1 MATTPSS
8 TVDHGTGNAIN
19 GEAVFGVIGDGVN
32 NTQHNFPGYVN
43 QWDQMLYRDVRV
55 ATGGSLT
62 VSFLYETQMDP
73 RTNTAEASCKGW
85 FDKDPLSLQQ
95 GGTGFGASNF
105 ISASAYLGLP
115 VRNGPVDSFMVYV
128 GVPTDPTA
136 CQYTDGGAPRPVF
149 DLQRRWFSEV
159 LKIDAPYKE
168 ILSTFGRDSV
178 YAAAPFSYLVD
189 NSVIQPMLDAQ
200 GAGDGGGVIRLVFRS
215 KTNANYAD
223 ETNTGGSFVST
234 NKGAVRIDQVA
245 ITGATPAF
253 VTSGFE
259 TVGEIL
265 NAIEPSEFVNKTGD
279 PAIGSFTISDIK
291 TDMTG
296 IAVGMEVAG
305 AGIPAGALVTAV
317 GAGTV
322 TISLAATA
330 TGDDVAL
337 VFTPVVTGPN
347 VGEGYALD
355 FWHGTGKPTKLMAH
369 THPLFGGDIG
379 GGNVYAPLA
388 YADLCGVPD
397 SPIRQCNI
405 NNVIISSTDHD
416 LGEAAGGP
424 ISTPFKENRNGFL
437 SPTIDLVTVGGST
450 GTVKNECGLDGVHVF
465 TNADWFIYYD
475 IYTGIFNVTVDG
487 NVWGNS
493 IMSYPTVEKGGYT
506 VWGDIGFL
514 TGVWYN
520 PDKQCFIM
528 TDLLKP
534 NIFTSNASGIPDS
547 CKLWIMREQR
557 CISWGVTTGCSPTDG
572 HYTDN
577 VALCLPPQKQ
587 GVSDKISIDIW
598 DWYNDAFPVN
608 ETAGLP
614 GSGAAFDTCAAWIQ
628 TARNQSIGTGNLL
641 RFDVPGDSIY
651 VKAQNALGT
660 PLRMDCV
667 FRILPGPGNYV
678 TIGNKATALRQVP
691 ASAVA
696 AVSGDNSFWG
706 QYLADNGTFG
716 SPGGH
721 PGGVWSKDV
730 WNSARCDTV
739 EGNIFPV
746 EGKQG
751 NLPGIQGDFWQS
763 TLYDGSDD
771 AGALAK
777 FNALGIVKNRC
788 FLIDTSGP
796 APLNSLNITCSSVPV
811 WLSDPDYAL
820 RAGYDGVQTTKEYT
834 KVFPDGLL
842 TPGSHIEYFFRMCHL
857 STPSLFVMDPD
868 TTRITPQQTGSAW
881 NYDAVRWE
889 GLSILPDRWK
899 DAGYGGIASACMLVV
914 DYNDRRGDEKVWVSV
929 ADSIGA
935 TQIAKYGAHNGWHAT
950 GAYNNGLGNST
961 PHDFTDQNVANN
973 SNICVYT
980 HGGTAGH
987 DVGPLQREGG
997 GVVDD
1002 GLRSDRQPLANRA
1015 RHGADDGQ
1023 AEHAGPDARDAAHVL
1038 QDAVPHVRR
1047 SEQRPSSE
1055 RSRIVDRMTSRWCRT
1070 S

>member
-1 MATTPSS
+1 M
-8 TVDHGTGNAIN
+8 
-19 GEAVFGVIGDGVN
+19 FGVVGDGVN

-136 CQYTDGGAPRPVF
+136 CQYTDGGAPQPVF

-178 YAAAPFSYLVD
+178 YAATPFSYLVS
-189 NSVIQPMLDAQ
+189 NGVLQPMLDAQ

-265 NAIEPSEFVNKTGD
+265 NAIEPANSALPG
-279 PAIGSFTISDIK
+279 P
-291 TDMTG
+291 
-296 IAVGMEVAG
+296 AVGQ
-305 AGIPAGALVTAV
+305 
-317 GAGTV
+317 
-322 TISLAATA
+322 
-330 TGDDVAL
+330 
-337 VFTPVVTGPN
+337 
-347 VGEGYALD
+347 GYALD

-388 YADLCGVPD
+388 YADLCGAPD

-424 ISTPFKENRNGFL
+424 IGTPFKENRNGFL

-520 PDKQCFIM
+520 PDKQCFLM
-528 TDLLKP
+528 TDVLKP
-534 NIFTSNASGIPDS
+534 NIFTSNPSGIPDS
-547 CKLWIMREQR
+547 CKLWIFREQR

-577 VALCLPPQKQ
+577 VALCLPPPRWRLGQDQ
-587 GVSDKISIDIW
+587 HRHLGLVHRR
-598 DWYNDAFPVN
+598 
-608 ETAGLP
+608 LP
-614 GSGAAFDTCAAWIQ
+614 GQRDGGAAGFRCGV
-628 TARNQSIGTGNLL
+628 RHL
-641 RFDVPGDSIY
+641 RR
-651 VKAQNALGT
+651 L
-660 PLRMDCV
+660 
-667 FRILPGPGNYV
+667 
-678 TIGNKATALRQVP
+678 
-691 ASAVA
+691 
-696 AVSGDNSFWG
+696 
-706 QYLADNGTFG
+706 
-716 SPGGH
+716 
-721 PGGVWSKDV
+721 
-730 WNSARCDTV
+730 
-739 EGNIFPV
+739 
-746 EGKQG
+746 
-751 NLPGIQGDFWQS
+751 
-763 TLYDGSDD
+763 
-771 AGALAK
+771 
-777 FNALGIVKNRC
+777 
-788 FLIDTSGP
+788 
-796 APLNSLNITCSSVPV
+796 
-811 WLSDPDYAL
+811 DPD
-820 RAGYDGVQTTKEYT
+820 
-834 KVFPDGLL
+834 
-842 TPGSHIEYFFRMCHL
+842 
-857 STPSLFVMDPD
+857 
-868 TTRITPQQTGSAW
+868 
-881 NYDAVRWE
+881 
-889 GLSILPDRWK
+889 
-899 DAGYGGIASACMLVV
+899 
-914 DYNDRRGDEKVWVSV
+914 
-929 ADSIGA
+929 GA
-935 TQIAKYGAHNGWHAT
+935 
-950 GAYNNGLGNST
+950 
-961 PHDFTDQNVANN
+961 
-973 SNICVYT
+973 
-980 HGGTAGH
+980 
-987 DVGPLQREGG
+987 
-997 GVVDD
+997 
-1002 GLRSDRQPLANRA
+1002 QP
-1015 RHGADDGQ
+1015 
-1023 AEHAGPDARDAAHVL
+1023 
-1038 QDAVPHVRR
+1038 RR
-1047 SEQRPSSE
+1047 SGRATCCAS
-1055 RSRIVDRMTSRWCRT
+1055 TSRVTRCTSRLRTPPGRRCGWTACSASCRVRAT
-1070 S
+1070 T